1 MANSGYSA
9 VQSQEFV
16 VILAATEVI
25 VGFVIFLKT
34 TEQCCSQIFTKA
46 TLTHQSILCKN
57 IHHYQSLLLILLYY
71 QPHPLQLK
79 D

>member
-9 VQSQEFV
+9 VQSQELI

-34 TEQCCSQIFTKA
+34 TEQCYSQIFT
-46 TLTHQSILCKN
+46 
-57 IHHYQSLLLILLYY
+57 
-71 QPHPLQLK
+71 
-79 D
+79 